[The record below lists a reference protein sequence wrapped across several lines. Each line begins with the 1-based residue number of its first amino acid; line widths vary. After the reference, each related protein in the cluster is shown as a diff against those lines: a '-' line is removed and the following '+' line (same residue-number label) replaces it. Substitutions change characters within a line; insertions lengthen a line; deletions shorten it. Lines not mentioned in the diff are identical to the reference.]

1 MAEKN
6 RKLLICGLPIPK
18 RCEFRNHNEIPN
30 NLPKQKKSVR
40 WQNYAKT
47 NQANEN
53 ITATKSGQ
61 DTRSAAQW
69 VGYDSRVWVLVVP
82 QMLCLIGISWVLS
95 CCFLSSSSPL
105 LGSMTTFF
113 YAIPSGR
120 GAGRKEEI
128 SPEVLN
134 LSRFDRRLPLPVNST
149 NNLRNAIR

>member
-1 MAEKN
+1 
-6 RKLLICGLPIPK
+6 LPIPK

-69 VGYDSRVWVLVVP
+69 VGFDSRVVGV
-82 QMLCLIGISWVLS
+82 G
-95 CCFLSSSSPL
+95 
-105 LGSMTTFF
+105 
-113 YAIPSGR
+113 
-120 GAGRKEEI
+120 GATNA
-128 SPEVLN
+128 VLN
-134 LSRFDRRLPLPVNST
+134 RHQLGIKLLFFVIVFAASWQHDNLFFMPFHQDEGLAERRK
-149 NNLRNAIR
+149 

>member
-1 MAEKN
+1 M
-6 RKLLICGLPIPK
+6 
-18 RCEFRNHNEIPN
+18 
-30 NLPKQKKSVR
+30 PKQIKQMKISQP
-40 WQNYAKT
+40 QNQGKT
-47 NQANEN
+47 HA
-53 ITATKSGQ
+53 ALHSGW
-61 DTRSAAQW
+61 DSTRGW
-69 VGYDSRVWVLVVP
+69 WVLVVP

-149 NNLRNAIR
+149 NNLRNAIRWRLLLKLSLAFLLFLLWSEISITSSFVKLQTWANRQ